1 MGGGTN
7 YLDNIMRGG
16 NLAYKIQRT
25 EKLLDSFNATNN
37 GVIYTPQKIH
47 KGGKIDGALN
57 TCGLLGY
64 SDNVLDICKNKSTVL
79 DIRLLKNTISAL
91 DDRAETYIRC
101 NYIPRCEDAE
111 KSTRNIDDIL
121 LEYYCNH
128 KKQLPPNNFNF
139 TILHDDIL
147 GKDLKDY
154 IDSKMKPETNINIL
168 KYDDHCKY
176 KISDL
181 KKVGKRDK
189 YQYQEGTE
197 EYKQDFSHAG
207 YNKDIVE
214 AYEKNFIDNI
224 KHLGTFMEK
233 QYMYLRTM
241 TIANKIII
249 NDYTKKSCFHFYS
262 AYAGK
267 MIKAEDMKIYINKTD
282 GAWVPEYTANY
293 TDKYNSN
300 VAKFCFGDSFFKQI
314 FDVIGGDK
322 FNEII
327 RNNFRYDSQWE
338 NYRDVTSIDEYWAFL
353 DRSNIDRAEP
363 NSMSIF
369 ELTNVE
375 WDEVMRIF
383 IKDIDNIIAGAPE
396 CENDIYCYRAVSFDY
411 INLSDRDDVID
422 TSGLAIYRINDG
434 TYINTRIGSFSLNFD
449 SSERYLGV
457 DQVTKKKTGTMY
469 RAVISSGV
477 KVLYIPSLSY
487 ASDEFE
493 ILHASYA
500 LFVDKQENYKCYNNK
515 KNKYGI
521 LSYDKDQFN
530 SAIVGLAGY
539 TRTIKLDTFVGV
551 AGVLTKTLADIRD
564 QNKNSIKNI
573 YRKHQQYM
581 EASKVA
587 NSAARTNMDDSE
599 QKYDK
604 NDDELDK
611 DVAALKKYIEEIEEL
626 ERQGQG
632 QGQAQRGGTRS
643 VKKYAKK

>member
-47 KGGKIDGALN
+47 KGGNIDGVLN
-57 TCGLLGY
+57 TCVILGY
-64 SDNVLDICKNKSTVL
+64 SDNALDICKVRPTVL
-79 DIRLLKNTISAL
+79 DIRLLKNTISDL
-91 DDRAETYIRC
+91 DEKTESYIRC
-101 NYIPRCEDAE
+101 NYKSSCAD

-121 LEYYCNH
+121 LEYYCNN
-128 KKQLPPNNFNF
+128 KGKLPDNNINF
-139 TILHDDIL
+139 TTPHDDIL
-147 GKDLKDY
+147 GPNLERY
-154 IDSKMKPETNINIL
+154 IDTNVKPTTNINIL
-168 KYDDHCKY
+168 KYDDHGKY
-176 KISDL
+176 KISEL
-181 KKVGKRDK
+181 KEVGNRDNSYK
-189 YQYQEGTE
+189 YQEGTK
-197 EYKQDFSHAG
+197 EYNQDFSHAG

-224 KHLGTFMEK
+224 KNLETFMEE
-233 QYMYLRTM
+233 QYKYLREM

-267 MIKAEDMKIYINKTD
+267 MIKPDDMKKYINKKD
-282 GAWVPEYTANY
+282 GAWVTEYTADY
-293 TDKYNSN
+293 TDKYNN
-300 VAKFCFGDSFFKQI
+300 NIKNFCFGDSFFKQI
-314 FDVIGGDK
+314 FDVIKSEK
-322 FNEII
+322 FNQII
-327 RNNFRYDSQWE
+327 RATFSDNQKWRHYS
-338 NYRDVTSIDEYWAFL
+338 DVTSIDQYWDFL
-353 DRSNIDRAEP
+353 DEYKIDRAEP

-369 ELTNVE
+369 RLTNVE

-396 CENDIYCYRAVSFDY
+396 CKTDIYCYRAVSFDY
-411 INLSDRDDVID
+411 ISLRDRADVID
-422 TSGLAIYRINDG
+422 TAGLAIYRINEG

-457 DQVTKKKTGTMY
+457 DQSTKKKTGTMY
-469 RAVISSGV
+469 RAVISKDV

-539 TRTIKLDTFVGV
+539 TRTINSDTFVDV
-551 AGVLTKTLADIRD
+551 AQALNQTLADIRD
-564 QNKNSIKNI
+564 QNKISIKNI
-573 YRKHQQYM
+573 YKKHLKYM
-581 EASKVA
+581 NDSKKV
-587 NSAARTNMDDSE
+587 NNTARDNMDE
-599 QKYDK
+599 NELMYDK
-604 NDDELDK
+604 DDGELDK
-611 DVAALKKYIEEIEEL
+611 DVEAL
-626 ERQGQG
+626 ERYIKILEDQDNSK
-632 QGQAQRGGTRS
+632 RGGTLS
-643 VKKYAKK
+643 AKKYAKK